1 MNDKQYDSL
10 FGDEDTK
17 EVIDLTKLEEND
29 ITKKTMDQNME
40 ESDLQF
46 QEEVEALNMGD
57 DTVIV
62 ENNEQKEKKPKEKKK
77 GKLKEKWQNL
87 SKRTKIIIIVS
98 SVIVLILIGVL
109 LFFCLRKKDEKPVDN
124 IPDVILEEDNYR
136 YENGTLY
143 FLDEDENDIGS
154 YECENKDE
162 NTCYVAYLS
171 NNDDLKGKI
180 VIGTTRNIADN
191 KLSEYLTKFYKKYP
205 NVQVKIII
213 DSASNLNEY
222 LIKHT
227 IDILIDYLPQI
238 NFTEKSDMEIQN
250 IGYFKTCFA
259 CSQDFYKEICND
271 INCIDDLKKYKL
283 VIPGAS
289 RRRQEL
295 DEILQSSNIGLSPII
310 EMPDSKLMAEF
321 IKNNNCI
328 GYFIE
333 EEIEEYNLK
342 ELKLK
347 EELPKN
353 FIGIVYPKN
362 AINNIAKKF
371 VELVLEK

>member
-1 MNDKQYDSL
+1 MFDIRNDLSLLYDFYVVS
-10 FGDEDTK
+10 K
-17 EVIDLTKLEEND
+17 EKSFSKAAEINYCSQSNLSRSIQKLESEIGLKLINRSNKGMELTVDGENLY
-29 ITKKTMDQNME
+29 K
-40 ESDLQF
+40 
-46 QEEVEALNMGD
+46 
-57 DTVIV
+57 
-62 ENNEQKEKKPKEKKK
+62 
-77 GKLKEKWQNL
+77 NL
-87 SKRTKIIIIVS
+87 DEMFN
-98 SVIVLILIGVL
+98 IL
-109 LFFCLRKKDEKPVDN
+109 FEYN
-124 IPDVILEEDNYR
+124 DNY
-136 YENGTLY
+136 L
-143 FLDEDENDIGS
+143 I
-154 YECENKDE
+154 NK
-162 NTCYVAYLS
+162 S
-171 NNDDLKGKI
+171 DLKGKI